1 MGGGEQAEVARVA
14 VKRGTVEAAGGIVLR
29 DAPDRPEGHEVLVVH
44 RPKYDDWSLPKGKL
58 EAGEKHEAAA
68 IREVAEET
76 GWHCALAEELPEVR
90 YTDRNGRPKHVRY
103 WRMTPE
109 RFAQF
114 TPNAEIDD
122 VRWISLPEAATLLS
136 YDADRHLL
144 DHVRGGQ
151 TGHQTRP

>member
-1 MGGGEQAEVARVA
+1 MS
-14 VKRGTVEAAGGIVLR
+14 RGTVEAAGGIVLR
-29 DAPDRPEGHEVLVVH
+29 AAPAEPEGQEVLVVH

-58 EAGEKHEAAA
+58 EAGETHAAAA

-76 GWHCALAEELPEVR
+76 GWRCVLAAELPAVR

-109 RFAQF
+109 RFDGF

-136 YDADRHLL
+136 YDADRQLL
-144 DHVRGGQ
+144 GHVRADPAQASGPVAEHGA
-151 TGHQTRP
+151 